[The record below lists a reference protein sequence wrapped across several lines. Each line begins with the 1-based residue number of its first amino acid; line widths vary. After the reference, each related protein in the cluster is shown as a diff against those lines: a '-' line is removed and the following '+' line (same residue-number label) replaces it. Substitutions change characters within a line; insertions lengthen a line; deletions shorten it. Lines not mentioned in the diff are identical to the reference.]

1 MQEGRKPARGPHP
14 APAAAFVP
22 GTVVLVTLNTP
33 REKFW
38 GAVLDVNPA
47 GVSLRGIDLNSFD
60 DFAGMARAGD
70 PVSASAVFFPMH
82 RVERMEL
89 DVRNGDIPSLR
100 ERFEV
105 KVGRDLAEFFGP
117 EIDPDEGPF

>member
-1 MQEGRKPARGPHP
+1 MIEGHKPARQRYAGSGP
-14 APAAAFVP
+14 AFVP

-38 GAVLDVNPA
+38 GAVLDIDPA

-70 PVSASAVFFPMH
+70 SVTASAVFFPMQ
-82 RVERMEL
+82 RIERMEL

-105 KVGRDLAEFFGP
+105 KVGRDLAEFFGDH
-117 EIDPDEGPF
+117 IDPDEGPF